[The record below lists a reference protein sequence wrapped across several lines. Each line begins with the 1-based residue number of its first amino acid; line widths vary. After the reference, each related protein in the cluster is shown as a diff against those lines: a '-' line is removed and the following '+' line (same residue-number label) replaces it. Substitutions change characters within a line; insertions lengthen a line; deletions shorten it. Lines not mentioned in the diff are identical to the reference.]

1 MGTLMVLILVFDQ
14 TKPLFTQWRVGKNG
28 VPFRFYKL
36 TTLGKHRSVE
46 PSQGSSD
53 ARATRLGR
61 VLRWLILDE
70 VPQIAI
76 NVLIGNMSLVG
87 PRPLLQADIDLMAA
101 RLSPEDF
108 AAWYAAYSSVTPGWT
123 GRFGVSS
130 RKYKIQSRAYL
141 EARKHCDIAY
151 VREAN
156 WRIDVRTILVH
167 AILPFL
173 DVNRSN

>member
-1 MGTLMVLILVFDQ
+1 MVLILVIDR
-14 TKPLFTQWRVGKNG
+14 TKPLFTQWRVGKDG

-36 TTLGKHRSVE
+36 TTLGRHRSAE
-46 PSQGSSD
+46 PSRGSSD
-53 ARATRLGR
+53 ERATRLGR

-87 PRPLLQADIDLMAA
+87 PRPLLQADIDLMAR
-101 RLSPEDF
+101 RLPPEDF
-108 AAWYAAYSSVTPGWT
+108 KAWYSAYCSVTPGWT

-130 RKYKIQSRAYL
+130 RRYKIQSDDYL
-141 EARKHCDIAY
+141 CARKQYDIAY

-156 WRIDVRTILVH
+156 WRMDVRTILVH
-167 AILPFL
+167 AVLPFL
-173 DVNRSN
+173 DVNRSAKEE